1 MLVVAMLCLQSSLT
15 LAAAHMTLHEVV
27 QKVVLSNP
35 EVLSKWHT
43 FRSSE
48 GEVDVARAGFLPK
61 IDYTYGTGTESLS
74 QPGVAARNFSR
85 SGHTLTLNQMLFDG
99 FATSSDVRRLDKAR
113 LTRYFEL
120 IDAAE
125 SAALEAARAYYDV
138 MRYRLLLLLAEANY
152 VEHRASYEQLLRRAQ
167 SGAGRRVD
175 VEHAAS
181 RLALAELNL
190 HTEAANLHD
199 VMSRFIR
206 LVGEPPPQVMFAP
219 SGLANKFPASEIDA
233 VKSAFRQNPALRAAV
248 ENLESAQYDADMR
261 RASLYPRLDLR
272 MRNELS
278 DNYQGTSGTRK
289 NNIAELVI
297 SYNLFNG
304 GADMARQTVY
314 AERKYL
320 ALDLRNKACRDVR
333 QTLSIAYNDVERL
346 KSQLS
351 NLDVQVSSIE
361 KTRDA
366 YKAQFN
372 IGQRSLLDLLD
383 TENELLNA
391 RRTAV
396 NSDMDL
402 GIAYLRTQAGI
413 GRLMEFLGVRP
424 RGLDDAIEREIDGPD
439 ELCPPHVP
447 GSYLV
452 DLEVLKARAMAAL
465 EANKPPVPV
474 LPPAPAKTPAPAA
487 SPREN
492 LSLPPPMPANDRRA
506 GVNPGAFREPPAVSG
521 ERTPAAKVSVERG
534 SPPQIAKA
542 PELPSAAV
550 ARAGSSGSKIENA
563 GPVADGASDEVARR
577 LASWAEAWSSGSSD
591 RYLSYYAPDFSPI
604 DGKDRQEWVK
614 QRRSR
619 VAPDSGITVTI
630 SNVAL
635 TRPSPGQVVSEFV
648 QQYRSKTFRAS
659 TRKVLHWV
667 RVGSEWLIERE
678 VVQSRRTG
686 RPSGGSAVK

>member
-1 MLVVAMLCLQSSLT
+1 MLVLAALCLQSSHA
-15 LAAAHMTLHEVV
+15 LAAAHLTLPEVV

-61 IDYTYGTGTESLS
+61 IDYTYGTGSESLN

-99 FATSSDVRRLDKAR
+99 YATSSDVRRLDKAR

-125 SAALEAARAYYDV
+125 NAALEAGRAYYDV
-138 MRYRLLLLLAEANY
+138 MRYRMLLLLAEANY

-199 VMSRFIR
+199 VMARFIR
-206 LVGEPPPQVMFAP
+206 LVGEPPPQVMFPP
-219 SGLANKFPASEIDA
+219 SGLSRNMPGSEADA
-233 VKSAFRQNPALRAAV
+233 IRSAFRQNPALRAAI
-248 ENLESAQYDADMR
+248 ENLESAQHDADLR

-272 MRNELS
+272 MRNESS
-278 DNYQGTSGTRK
+278 DNYQGTAGTRK
-289 NNIAELVI
+289 NNIAELVL

-304 GADMARQTVY
+304 GADMARQKVY

-320 ALDLRNKACRDVR
+320 AQDLRNKACRDIR

-351 NLDVQVSSIE
+351 NLDLQVGAIE

-424 RGLDDAIEREIDGPD
+424 RGLDDAIEREMDHGG
-439 ELCPPHVP
+439 ELCPPYAP

-452 DLEVLKARAMAAL
+452 DLEALKARAMASL
-465 EANKPPVPV
+465 EAGK
-474 LPPAPAKTPAPAA
+474 PPAPAPARAPAESKA
-487 SPREN
+487 PSAPAGAN
-492 LSLPPPMPANDRRA
+492 LSLPPPMPAPGRSS
-506 GVNPGAFREPPAVSG
+506 GSNPGALRPPPPPVEGNAGVARAVARGVPEQQGTPSAA
-521 ERTPAAKVSVERG
+521 RPTPAAGTEAG
-534 SPPQIAKA
+534 
-542 PELPSAAV
+542 AV
-550 ARAGSSGSKIENA
+550 AAAGAARADATAEEQI
-563 GPVADGASDEVARR
+563 R
-577 LASWAEAWSSGSSD
+577 LRMASWAQAWSSGSVD
-591 RYLSYYAPDFSPI
+591 RYLTFYAPDFVPA
-604 DGKDRQEWVK
+604 DG
-614 QRRSR
+614 RSR
-619 VAPDSGITVTI
+619 ADWVRQRESRINPGAGIDVGV
-630 SNVAL
+630 SDLSVSSS
-635 TRPSPGQVVSEFV
+635 SPNQLLVEFV
-648 QQYRSKTFRAS
+648 QKYRSRTFKAKNHKALRW
-659 TRKVLHWV
+659 TK
-667 RVGSEWLIERE
+667 VGSEWLIDRE
-678 VVQSRRTG
+678 FVSGTGSRAVVLG
-686 RPSGGSAVK
+686 KAVK